1 MADKQPRTIT
11 LIEQQ
16 HALDAYLDSLL
27 AEATEPEPAPAPE
40 APPVAL
46 QVVEPASAEA
56 DEIGTPVVE
65 APAVAPPPA
74 PEQARQ
80 SEPRP
85 EWAEGRFQ
93 CLIFRVQGLKLAV
106 PLARLN
112 GILPWDDGL
121 TRMPGHA
128 PHFLGLMQAHG
139 ETVRVVD
146 TAAVVMPP
154 DRRPPAIGDGGRA
167 TPSHVILVGQR
178 RWGLTCDGLADTI
191 TLEPDEVHWRSRRGK
206 RPWLAGTVIEQMCAL
221 LEVDALV
228 RILERQTP
236 PVDDASD

>member
-1 MADKQPRTIT
+1 MAEEHRTIT
-11 LIEQQ
+11 LVEQQ

-27 AEATEPEPAPAPE
+27 AEATEPAPEPDRHE

-46 QVVEPASAEA
+46 QVVEPASPEIIESEA
-56 DEIGTPVVE
+56 PVVE
-65 APAVAPPPA
+65 APAVAPPPVPEEA
-74 PEQARQ
+74 PQ

-93 CLIFRVQGLKLAV
+93 CLIFRVLGLRLAV

-112 GILPWDDGL
+112 GILPWDEAL

-128 PHFLGLMQAHG
+128 PHFLGLTKAHG
-139 ETVRVVD
+139 ETVQVVD
-146 TAAVVMPP
+146 TARMVMPA
-154 DRRPPAIGDGGRA
+154 DRQPPAIGKQGRA
-167 TPSHVILVGQR
+167 QPSHVILVGQR
-178 RWGLTCDGLADTI
+178 RWGLVCDGLEDTL

-221 LEVDALV
+221 LDVDALV
-228 RILERQTP
+228 QLLEQQTP
-236 PVDDASD
+236 PLDEAGG

>member
-1 MADKQPRTIT
+1 MAEERKTIT
-11 LIEQQ
+11 LVEQQ

-93 CLIFRVQGLKLAV
+93 CLIFRVLGLKLAV

-112 GILPWDDGL
+112 GILPWDEDL

-128 PHFLGLMQAHG
+128 PHFLGLMKAHG
-139 ETVRVVD
+139 ETVQVVD
-146 TAAVVMPP
+146 TARIVMPA
-154 DRRPPAIGDGGRA
+154 DRQPPAIGEQERPL
-167 TPSHVILVGQR
+167 PSHVILVGQR
-178 RWGLTCDGLADTI
+178 RWGLACDGLSDTI

-221 LEVDALV
+221 LDVDALV
-228 RILERQTP
+228 RLLEQKTP
-236 PVDDASD
+236 SLDEQAG